1 MPALGIALGME
12 TGNHQNS
19 LVLNFE
25 EDSIRETF
33 YACAPPTAMH
43 YWKMQ
48 RVFCDGINGF
58 FHCDSEAISQLG
70 TYGVVPLSGVQ
81 QLGLGLG

>member
-1 MPALGIALGME
+1 ME
-12 TGNHQNS
+12 AGNHQNS

-25 EDSIRETF
+25 EDSIRETL
-33 YACAPPTAMH
+33 YACAPPAAMH

-48 RVFCDGINGF
+48 RVFCDVINGF
-58 FHCDSEAISQLG
+58 LHCVSEAVSQFRPDS
-70 TYGVVPLSGVQ
+70 VVPRPGVQ

>member
-1 MPALGIALGME
+1 ME

-25 EDSIRETF
+25 ENSIRETL
-33 YACAPPTAMH
+33 YACAPSATMH

-58 FHCDSEAISQLG
+58 FHCVSEAISELQ
-70 TYGVVPLSGVQ
+70 TDGVVLRPGVQ
-81 QLGLGLG
+81 QLGFGLR